1 MKKYLITNIWW
12 DVDDEDFD
20 AYPQRIVVK
29 VDEEDAGE
37 DLEEY
42 LSDLI
47 TGRYDVCHKGFD
59 YEEVDLEE
67 DDEEKEEF
75 DEEADFRRDYEKYTD
90 DDEM

>member
-29 VDEEDAGE
+29 VDEEDAGD

-47 TGRYDVCHKGFD
+47 TGEYDVCHKGFD
-59 YEEVDLEE
+59 YEEV
-67 DDEEKEEF
+67 
-75 DEEADFRRDYEKYTD
+75 EAD
-90 DDEM
+90 DDEADDDDDDEADGGDYCEETDCGCF